1 MINYD
6 RRWEVT
12 MDKKIKK
19 KYKMLNFRVNGEVEK
34 LINHAKKRNKDL
46 NLSKLIREG
55 FLIKLNELLDTK

>member
-1 MINYD
+1 
-6 RRWEVT
+6 
-12 MDKKIKK
+12 
-19 KYKMLNFRVNGEVEK
+19 MLNFRVNGEVEK

>member
-1 MINYD
+1 
-6 RRWEVT
+6 
-12 MDKKIKK
+12 MDKKIKKSQEK

-34 LINHAKKRNKDL
+34 LISQAKKRNKDF

>member
-1 MINYD
+1 
-6 RRWEVT
+6 

-34 LINHAKKRNKDL
+34 LISHAKKRNKDL

>member
-1 MINYD
+1 
-6 RRWEVT
+6 
-12 MDKKIKK
+12 MDKKIKKSQEK

-34 LINHAKKRNKDL
+34 LISQVKKRNKDF